1 MGHLRDGTET
11 EVTQLKAKIK
21 QQEDMLAQKA
31 SEIADPSFERDAL
44 QGASKTKG
52 ETAEKLTRSPGAILS
67 ICNRLRDRLLR
78 NGLRRS
84 IANLVWLRRHNRPP
98 GERPTIVPRSIP
110 APTTSVGFSR
120 GDANNRLI
128 CVSHVLPYPSRAGNE
143 YRIHRILTWL
153 SGQGFDVFL
162 IVCPPPGVS
171 ITMRML
177 ADACSVYPNLIV
189 CQRDGAL
196 LYRLAEGEMFVK
208 KMAGV
213 RPRAFAPLLGE
224 ENSSP
229 ISPKVLSITRMFCPD
244 LLTEVLQQLDRMLK
258 PRILWIN
265 YVWMTRALPLMRRE
279 VLKVVD
285 THDVFSTKCEKVAP
299 FGIEDPF
306 TLTPEEE
313 THLLNRADL
322 VVSIQSG
329 EEETLR
335 RMAPRKRIVT
345 AGVDFDPVDCTSVS
359 SQSPVV
365 LLIASD
371 NPLNVKGLADFLRF
385 AWPIIRRDVP
395 GAELRVVGG
404 VGAQMEL
411 DDPTVRFMGRIDD
424 LEVAYAEARV
434 VINPAIAGTGLKIKT
449 VEAIFHLRPIV
460 CWPSGV
466 DGIESDLQALCRI
479 AKDWQS
485 FARHVIDLCY
495 RDESDNALLEQRNQI
510 RTQFSADNIYRALGQ
525 SLSEL
530 LAESRRSP
538 HAVSADAS
546 NRADGDL

>member
-1 MGHLRDGTET
+1 
-11 EVTQLKAKIK
+11 
-21 QQEDMLAQKA
+21 
-31 SEIADPSFERDAL
+31 L
-44 QGASKTKG
+44 QGAPKTKG
-52 ETAEKLTRSPGAILS
+52 ETVEKVTRSPGAILS
-67 ICNRLRDRLLR
+67 ICYILRDRFLH
-78 NGLRRS
+78 NGLRRR
-84 IANLVWLRRHNRPP
+84 IANLLRRRHNRPP
-98 GERPTIVPRSIP
+98 AERPTIVPRSIP
-110 APTTSVGFSR
+110 GPTTSVGLAR

-162 IVCPPPGVS
+162 IVCPPPGAS

-189 CQRDGAL
+189 CQRDGEL

-208 KMAGV
+208 KLAGV

-229 ISPKVLSITRMFCPD
+229 ISTNVLSMTRMFCPD

-258 PRILWIN
+258 PRILWVN
-265 YVWMTRALPLMRRE
+265 YVWMTRALPLMRPE

-285 THDVFSTKCEKVAP
+285 THDVFSTKREKVAP

-306 TLTPEEE
+306 TLTTEEE
-313 THLLNRADL
+313 TQLLNRADL

-329 EEETLR
+329 EEEMLR

-365 LLIASD
+365 LLVASD

-411 DDPTVRFMGRIDD
+411 DDPTVRLMGRIDD

-460 CWPSGV
+460 CWPTGV
-466 DGIESDLQALCRI
+466 EGIEPDLQALCRI
-479 AKDWQS
+479 AKDWHS
-485 FARHVIDLCY
+485 FARHVIDLCN
-495 RDESDNALLEQRNQI
+495 RNESDNALLEQRNRI
-510 RTQFSADNIYRALGQ
+510 RTKFSADIIYRALGQ

-530 LAESRRSP
+530 LAEPWRLP
-538 HAVSADAS
+538 HAVSADGS
-546 NRADGDL
+546 NRAHGDL

>member
-1 MGHLRDGTET
+1 M
-11 EVTQLKAKIK
+11 
-21 QQEDMLAQKA
+21 
-31 SEIADPSFERDAL
+31 ADLSFEGDAL
-44 QGASKTKG
+44 QVVLKTK
-52 ETAEKLTRSPGAILS
+52 AANVEKLAPSPGAILS
-67 ICNRLRDRLLR
+67 ICYSLRDRLLH
-78 NGLRRS
+78 NGLRRR
-84 IANLVWLRRHNRPP
+84 IANLLRLRRHNRPP

-110 APTTSVGFSR
+110 APAASVGFSR
-120 GDANNRLI
+120 GDPNNRLI

-244 LLTEVLQQLDRMLK
+244 LLAEVLQQLDRMLK
-258 PRILWIN
+258 PQILWVN
-265 YVWMTRALPLMRRE
+265 YVWMTRALPLMRPE

-285 THDVFSTKCEKVAP
+285 THDVFSMKCEKVAP

-313 THLLNRADL
+313 TQLLNRADL
-322 VVSIQSG
+322 VVAIQSV

-345 AGVDFDPVDCTSVS
+345 AGVDFDPIDCTSVS

-424 LEVAYAEARV
+424 LDVAYAEARV

-466 DGIESDLQALCRI
+466 DGIEPDLQALCRI

-485 FARHVIDLCY
+485 FARHVIDLCN
-495 RDESDNALLEQRNQI
+495 RDESDDALLEQRSQI
-510 RTQFSADNIYRALGQ
+510 RTKFSADNIYRALGQ

-530 LAESRRSP
+530 LAESRHSP
-538 HAVSADAS
+538 HAVSADAT